1 MILQLLLVAS
11 GVLLA
16 YIVLS
21 RFRTQSRRA
30 FQKIVWLFLSLLI
43 VAAVLFPGAVN
54 YIAHLVGIGRGADLV
69 LYIFTISFIFFV
81 LYTYVHNQ
89 RERDMLYRLSRRVA
103 LLEAAQRY
111 NEPRTKQR

>member
-1 MILQLLLVAS
+1 MLQLILVAS

-16 YIVLS
+16 YMVLS

-30 FQKIVWLFLSLLI
+30 FQKIAWLFLSLLI
-43 VAAVLFPGAVN
+43 VIAVLFPDTVN
-54 YIAHLVGIGRGADLV
+54 YIANLVGIGRGADLV

-89 RERDMLYRLSRRVA
+89 RERDMLYRLSRQVA

-111 NEPRTKQR
+111 RQAEKKQQ